1 MKLIVN
7 GAHREVGAAPLDS
20 LLSVLREELDITS
33 VKAGCEAGGCGTCT
47 VLVDG
52 RPARS
57 CLTPVAQ
64 AEGAEIT
71 TVEGLGTPD
80 DPSSV
85 QQSFLHHYAL
95 QCGFCTPGLVV
106 AATAYLEGG
115 GSDDPEAIAAAVS
128 GHVCRCTGYGK
139 IVEAIAAAAR
149 GEEFDL
155 ESTALDVNTVVKT
168 GGS

>member
-7 GAHREVGAAPLDS
+7 GAPREVGAAPLDS
-20 LLSVLREELDITS
+20 LLSVLREELEVTS
-33 VKAGCEAGGCGTCT
+33 VKTGCETGGCGTCT
-47 VLVDG
+47 VLLDG
-52 RPARS
+52 SPARS
-57 CLTPVAQ
+57 CLIPAAR

-71 TVEGLGTPD
+71 TAEGLGTPD
-80 DPSSV
+80 DPSPV
-85 QQSFLHHYAL
+85 QRSFLHHYAL

-106 AATAYLEGG
+106 AATAYLDGG

-149 GEEFDL
+149 GDEFDM
-155 ESTALDVNTVVKT
+155 ESTALDANTVVKT
-168 GGS
+168 GG

>member
-1 MKLIVN
+1 MKITVN
-7 GAHREVGAAPLDS
+7 GVSREISSPPLAS
-20 LLSVLREELDITS
+20 LLSVLREELDVTS
-33 VKAGCEAGGCGTCT
+33 AKAGCEAGGCGTCT
-47 VLVDG
+47 VLIDG

-57 CLTPVAQ
+57 CLTPAAMADGTEV
-64 AEGAEIT
+64 T

-80 DPSSV
+80 DPSPV

-106 AATAYLEGG
+106 AATAYLDGG
-115 GSDDPEAIAAAVS
+115 GSDDPEAIAAAVG

-149 GEEFDL
+149 QTEFDL
-155 ESTALDVNTVVKT
+155 ESAALDANTVVKT
-168 GGS
+168 GG

>member
-7 GAHREVGAAPLDS
+7 GAPREAGAAPLDS

-57 CLTPVAQ
+57 CLIPAAR

-80 DPSSV
+80 DPSAV

-106 AATAYLEGG
+106 AAAAYLEGG
-115 GSDDPEAIAAAVS
+115 GSDDPEAIASAVS

-149 GEEFDL
+149 GDEFDM

>member
-7 GAHREVGAAPLDS
+7 GARREAGAAPLDS

-57 CLTPVAQ
+57 CLIPAAR

-80 DPSSV
+80 DPSAV

-106 AATAYLEGG
+106 AAAAYLEGG
-115 GSDDPEAIAAAVS
+115 GSDDPEAIASAVS

-149 GEEFDL
+149 GDEFDM